1 MTERD
6 DRGNFEIPVEEPTEG
21 LVDADIEAELAA
33 AFDGSGRVHIVDES
47 VANRAATAPEVDGDP
62 TGRWSRLRRR
72 VTRDPE
78 EAAELRQ
85 AEIERRDER
94 RAEVEAKRV
103 ESRRV
108 EANQVESGRART
120 KVTEESATKARTAN
134 RRDDPA
140 VSSPRGERRR
150 VVIKDDTEAPA
161 KLSGEARFRQRR
173 LAVRRQEG
181 RRRLWWLIVA
191 GSAVVAILV
200 VLLLLTSPI
209 LSVRKVT
216 LEGVVYADPER
227 VGEVVASL
235 KGDPIL
241 TADLQGAAESLEA
254 IPWVEKAR
262 VSMHLPSQVHIE
274 IVERQPIGFYRAVDG
289 FNRVI
294 DLDGRVLDVIEG
306 DLVDYPFIG
315 GTGPNLSAGDLVG
328 QPFLGAA
335 QLINAL
341 PRDLRVRLVT
351 AAVTPDGEVSL
362 ALTDEVDV
370 LFGRPEGFQEKLVA
384 LVNAIKRE
392 GSARYSV
399 IDVSSGEASVR

>member
-1 MTERD
+1 
-6 DRGNFEIPVEEPTEG
+6 
-21 LVDADIEAELAA
+21 
-33 AFDGSGRVHIVDES
+33 
-47 VANRAATAPEVDGDP
+47 AT
-62 TGRWSRLRRR
+62 
-72 VTRDPE
+72 E
-78 EAAELRQ
+78 EA
-85 AEIERRDER
+85 
-94 RAEVEAKRV
+94 
-103 ESRRV
+103 
-108 EANQVESGRART
+108 
-120 KVTEESATKARTAN
+120 ATKARTAN
-134 RRDDPA
+134 RRDDPS

-173 LAVRRQEG
+173 LNVRRQEG

-191 GSAVVAILV
+191 GSAFVAILV

-209 LSVRKVT
+209 LSVLKVT
-216 LEGVVYADPER
+216 IEGVVYADPVR

-241 TADLQGAAESLEA
+241 TADLQGATESLEA

>member
-6 DRGNFEIPVEEPTEG
+6 DQGNFEIPVDEPTEG

-33 AFDGSGRVHIVDES
+33 AFDGSGRVRIVDES
-47 VANRAATAPEVDGDP
+47 VGSRASVTPEVDGDP

-78 EAAELRQ
+78 EAAAVRQ

-94 RAEVEAKRV
+94 RAEAEVRRT
-103 ESRRV
+103 ESD
-108 EANQVESGRART
+108 RARAT
-120 KVTEESATKARTAN
+120 KATKTSVATKESATSVRASS
-134 RRDDPA
+134 RRDEPSA
-140 VSSPRGERRR
+140 VLPRGERRR
-150 VVIKDDTEAPA
+150 VVIKDDTEVPA
-161 KLSGEARFRQRR
+161 KVSGEARFRQRR
-173 LAVRRQEG
+173 LNVRRQEG

-191 GSAVVAILV
+191 ASAVVAILV

-216 LEGVVYADPER
+216 VEGVVYADPEK
-227 VGEVVASL
+227 VGAVVASL

-241 TADLQGAAESLEA
+241 TADLQGATESLEA
-254 IPWVEKAR
+254 ISWVEKAR
-262 VSMHLPSQVHIE
+262 VSMHLPSRVHIE
-274 IVERQPIGFYRAVDG
+274 IVERRPIAFYRAVDG

>member
-33 AFDGSGRVHIVDES
+33 AFDGSSRARIVDES
-47 VANRAATAPEVDGDP
+47 VGSRASIAPEVDGDP

-78 EAAELRQ
+78 EAAALRS
-85 AEIERRDER
+85 ADVVRREER
-94 RAEVEAKRV
+94 RAE
-103 ESRRV
+103 
-108 EANQVESGRART
+108 T
-120 KVTEESATKARTAN
+120 
-134 RRDDPA
+134 PA
-140 VSSPRGERRR
+140 PPPRGERRR
-150 VVIKDDTEAPA
+150 VVIKDDTEAPP

-173 LAVRRQEG
+173 LSVRRQEG

-191 GSAVVAILV
+191 ASAVAAILV

-216 LEGVVYADPER
+216 VEGVVYADPER

-241 TADLQGAAESLEA
+241 TADLQGATDSLEA

-274 IVERQPIGFYRAVDG
+274 IVERQPIAFYRAVDG

-328 QPFLGAA
+328 QPFLGAV

-351 AAVTPDGEVSL
+351 AAVSPDGEVSL
-362 ALTDEVDV
+362 ALTDDVDV

>member
-6 DRGNFEIPVEEPTEG
+6 DQGNFEIPVDEPTEG

-33 AFDGSGRVHIVDES
+33 AFDGSGRVRIVDES
-47 VANRAATAPEVDGDP
+47 VGSRSSVTPEVDGDP

-78 EAAELRQ
+78 EAAALRQ
-85 AEIERRDER
+85 VEIERRDER
-94 RAEVEAKRV
+94 RAEAEVRRT
-103 ESRRV
+103 ESD
-108 EANQVESGRART
+108 RARAS
-120 KVTEESATKARTAN
+120 KATKATTATQELATSV
-134 RRDDPA
+134 RA
-140 VSSPRGERRR
+140 SSRHDEPSAALPRGERRR
-150 VVIKDDTEAPA
+150 VVIKDDTEVPS
-161 KLSGEARFRQRR
+161 KVSGEARFRQRR
-173 LAVRRQEG
+173 LNVRRQEG

-191 GSAVVAILV
+191 ASAVVAILV

-216 LEGVVYADPER
+216 VEGVVYADPEK
-227 VGEVVASL
+227 VGAVVASL

-241 TADLQGAAESLEA
+241 TADLQGATESLEA
-254 IPWVEKAR
+254 ISWVEKAR
-262 VSMHLPSQVHIE
+262 VSMHLPSRVHIE
-274 IVERQPIGFYRAVDG
+274 IVERRPIAFYRAVDG

>member
-1 MTERD
+1 MTDRD
-6 DRGNFEIPVEEPTEG
+6 DPGNFEIPVEEPTEG
-21 LVDADIEAELAA
+21 LVDAEIEAELAA
-33 AFDGSGRVHIVDES
+33 AFDGSARVRIVDES
-47 VANRAATAPEVDGDP
+47 VGGGSGSSPDIDGDP

-78 EAAELRQ
+78 EVAERRQ
-85 AEIERRDER
+85 ADIEVREER
-94 RAEVEAKRV
+94 RAVSQAKRV
-103 ESRRV
+103 EAERLRAQTAKV
-108 EANQVESGRART
+108 PESKPAAA
-120 KVTEESATKARTAN
+120 S
-134 RRDDPA
+134 RRDDP
-140 VSSPRGERRR
+140 PRGERRR
-150 VVIKDDTEAPA
+150 VVIKDDTESPP

-191 GSAVVAILV
+191 GSAVVAVLV

-216 LEGVVYADPER
+216 VEGVVYADPER

-241 TADLQGAAESLEA
+241 TADLHGAAKSLES

-274 IVERQPIGFYRAVDG
+274 VVERQPIAFYRAVDG
-289 FNRVI
+289 FNRAI

-328 QPFLGAA
+328 QPFLGAVE
-335 QLINAL
+335 LINAL

>member
-6 DRGNFEIPVEEPTEG
+6 DQGNFEIPVEEPTEG

-47 VANRAATAPEVDGDP
+47 VANRTATAPEVDGDP

-94 RAEVEAKRV
+94 RAEGEA
-103 ESRRV
+103 RRV
-108 EANQVESGRART
+108 EARQVEAGRART
-120 KVTEESATKARTAN
+120 KATEEAATKARTAN

-191 GSAVVAILV
+191 GSAVVAVLV

>member
-1 MTERD
+1 MTDRD
-6 DRGNFEIPVEEPTEG
+6 DPGNFEIPVDEPTEG

-33 AFDGSGRVHIVDES
+33 AFDGSGRVGIVDES
-47 VANRAATAPEVDGDP
+47 VVSQSSSSPEIDGDP

-78 EAAELRQ
+78 EVAERRQ
-85 AEIERRDER
+85 ADIEVREER
-94 RAEVEAKRV
+94 RAASEAKRV
-103 ESRRV
+103 EAERSRV
-108 EANQVESGRART
+108 GSAKES
-120 KVTEESATKARTAN
+120 ESKIAPVA
-134 RRDDPA
+134 RRDDP
-140 VSSPRGERRR
+140 PRGERRR
-150 VVIKDDTEAPA
+150 VVIKDDTASPP

-181 RRRLWWLIVA
+181 RRRLWWVIVA
-191 GSAVVAILV
+191 GAAIVTILI

-216 LEGVVYADPER
+216 VEGVVYADPER

-241 TADLQGAAESLEA
+241 TADLQGAAETLES

-274 IVERQPIGFYRAVDG
+274 VVERQPIAFYRAVDG

-328 QPFLGAA
+328 QPFLGAVE
-335 QLINAL
+335 LINAL

>member
-6 DRGNFEIPVEEPTEG
+6 DQGNFEIPVEEPTEG

-33 AFDGSGRVHIVDES
+33 AFDGSGRVRIVDES
-47 VANRAATAPEVDGDP
+47 VGNRSSTSPEVDGDP

-94 RAEVEAKRV
+94 RAEVEA
-103 ESRRV
+103 RRV
-108 EANQVESGRART
+108 EARQVESGRARI
-120 KVTEESATKARTAN
+120 KATEEAATKARTAN
-134 RRDDPA
+134 RRDDPS

-173 LAVRRQEG
+173 LNVRRQEG

-191 GSAVVAILV
+191 GSAFVAILV

-216 LEGVVYADPER
+216 IEGVVYADPER

-241 TADLQGAAESLEA
+241 TADLQGATESLEA

-274 IVERQPIGFYRAVDG
+274 IVERQPVAFYRAVDG

-328 QPFLGAA
+328 QPFLGAV

-351 AAVTPDGEVSL
+351 AAVTADGEVSL

>member
-1 MTERD
+1 MSDGTD
-6 DRGNFEIPVEEPTEG
+6 SNNFEIPVDEPTEG

-33 AFDGSGRVHIVDES
+33 AFGASGRVKIIDPSTTGASASVSSAADAGSADE
-47 VANRAATAPEVDGDP
+47 TGDGDP
-62 TGRWSRLRRR
+62 TGRWSRLRQR
-72 VTRDPE
+72 VSRDPA
-78 EAAELRQ
+78 EAQ
-85 AEIERRDER
+85 AAQEADEQARRERIERRTAA
-94 RAEVEAKRV
+94 RAEPRPAARSET
-103 ESRRV
+103 
-108 EANQVESGRART
+108 RAP
-120 KVTEESATKARTAN
+120 S
-134 RRDDPA
+134 
-140 VSSPRGERRR
+140 RGERAR
-150 VVIKDDTEAPA
+150 VVIKDDTEQPA
-161 KLSGEARFRQRR
+161 KVSGEARFRQRR
-173 LAVRRQEG
+173 ISVRRQEG

-191 GSAVVAILV
+191 GSIVAAILI

-209 LSVRKVT
+209 LSVRNVSV
-216 LEGVVYADPER
+216 EGVAYADPER

-241 TADLQGAAESLEA
+241 TADLHGAAQKLES
-254 IPWVEKAR
+254 IPWVAKAR
-262 VSMHLPSQVHIE
+262 VSMHLPSSVHIE
-274 IVERQPIGFYRAVDG
+274 VVERQPIGFYRAVDG

-328 QPFLGAA
+328 QPFLGAV

-341 PRDLRVRLVT
+341 PRDLRVRLVA
-351 AAVTPDGEVSL
+351 AAVTPEGDVSL

-392 GSARYSV
+392 GSSRYSV